1 MLTNQHWCFSKG
13 ALTVIA
19 LRNVSSRARHLNRM
33 NKIGSMD
40 TCAHPLAQFN
50 PIPSSR
56 SSCQRDSFCTDAR
69 DKFAKQGK
77 LVATNSRSCMDERH
91 IETERLRLV
100 PYQPKEMLIA
110 IEAMD
115 PGEAKEISPEWLARL
130 RQATHPD
137 PWAFGFAFQDRSS
150 GAAIGMGG
158 FKGPPGKDGLVEVA
172 YGVNP
177 EHRKKG
183 YATEA
188 TRALVAFAFDSG
200 KVRRVIAHTL
210 PQANPSTRVLTKCG
224 FRFVGDVIDP
234 EDGPVWRW
242 EKDKEG

>member
-1 MLTNQHWCFSKG
+1 
-13 ALTVIA
+13 
-19 LRNVSSRARHLNRM
+19 M
-33 NKIGSMD
+33 NKISSME
-40 TCAHPLAQFN
+40 TCAHYLAHSIQFLHPVNPLHPVGAILFAQ
-50 PIPSSR
+50 
-56 SSCQRDSFCTDAR
+56 TH
-69 DKFAKQGK
+69 
-77 LVATNSRSCMDERH
+77 ATNSQNKVSWWRPTHEACMDERH

-130 RQATHPD
+130 RQATQPD

-150 GAAIGMGG
+150 GAPIGMGG
-158 FKGPPGKDGLVEVA
+158 FKGPPGKDGVVEVA
-172 YGVNP
+172 YGVNA

-210 PQANPSTRVLTKCG
+210 PQPNASTRVLTKCG
-224 FRFVGDVIDP
+224 FRFVGDVVDP
-234 EDGPVWRW
+234 QDGPVWRW